1 MRIGEASKRSGVP
14 VSTIR
19 YYIRRGLIVPDGEGT
34 QYLFDEQDC
43 HTLERIVQ
51 FKKWGLSLETAHRLL
66 SLERVSSGVEQD
78 MVEDCVALLRTHQ
91 KQLEDQRVRYQHY
104 KEEINEFID
113 ELNRQAAAPHGSA
126 LAPTGVPLPPLLAP
140 LIMTAPPSFSGE
152 TILPAPPLLPSPPV
166 TQPSTLL

>member
-78 MVEDCVALLRTHQ
+78 TVEDCVALLRTHQ
-91 KQLEDQRVRYQHY
+91 KRLEDQRVRYQHY

-113 ELNRQAAAPHGSA
+113 ELNRQAAVPHGSA
-126 LAPTGVPLPPLLAP
+126 LAPTGVPLRALTAVLPALRRRVPDQQGRYGYVRYFFRRPPL
-140 LIMTAPPSFSGE
+140 
-152 TILPAPPLLPSPPV
+152 
-166 TQPSTLL
+166 

>member
-51 FKKWGLSLETAHRLL
+51 FKK
-66 SLERVSSGVEQD
+66 
-78 MVEDCVALLRTHQ
+78 
-91 KQLEDQRVRYQHY
+91 
-104 KEEINEFID
+104 
-113 ELNRQAAAPHGSA
+113 
-126 LAPTGVPLPPLLAP
+126 
-140 LIMTAPPSFSGE
+140 
-152 TILPAPPLLPSPPV
+152 
-166 TQPSTLL
+166 

>member
-66 SLERVSSGVEQD
+66 SLERVSSGTRW
-78 MVEDCVALLRTHQ
+78 RTAWRCCAHI
-91 KQLEDQRVRYQHY
+91 R
-104 KEEINEFID
+104 N
-113 ELNRQAAAPHGSA
+113 S
-126 LAPTGVPLPPLLAP
+126 
-140 LIMTAPPSFSGE
+140 
-152 TILPAPPLLPSPPV
+152 
-166 TQPSTLL
+166 

>member
-1 MRIGEASKRSGVP
+1 M
-14 VSTIR
+14 
-19 YYIRRGLIVPDGEGT
+19 
-34 QYLFDEQDC
+34 
-43 HTLERIVQ
+43 Q

-78 MVEDCVALLRTHQ
+78 TVEDCVALLRTHQ

-126 LAPTGVPLPPLLAP
+126 LAPTGVPLRALSLLCCPRCGGAFQISKADMDMSAIFSADLHCSCGYRAEIRQRGLSTPSARKSTPLTNRTL
-140 LIMTAPPSFSGE
+140 TANCTAARRASWCH
-152 TILPAPPLLPSPPV
+152 
-166 TQPSTLL
+166 

>member
-78 MVEDCVALLRTHQ
+78 TVEDCVALLRTHQ

-126 LAPTGVPLPPLLAP
+126 LAPTGVAAARALTAVLPALRRRVPDQQGRYGYVRYFFRRPPL
-140 LIMTAPPSFSGE
+140 
-152 TILPAPPLLPSPPV
+152 
-166 TQPSTLL
+166 

>member
-78 MVEDCVALLRTHQ
+78 TVEDCVARCCA
-91 KQLEDQRVRYQHY
+91 RIR
-104 KEEINEFID
+104 N
-113 ELNRQAAAPHGSA
+113 S
-126 LAPTGVPLPPLLAP
+126 
-140 LIMTAPPSFSGE
+140 
-152 TILPAPPLLPSPPV
+152 
-166 TQPSTLL
+166 

>member
-19 YYIRRGLIVPDGEGT
+19 YYIRRGLIVPDGEGP

-66 SLERVSSGVEQD
+66 PLERVSSGVEQD
-78 MVEDCVALLRTHQ
+78 TVEDCVALLRTHQ

-113 ELNRQAAAPHGSA
+113 ELNRQAGGAAWQRSCADRRAAARA
-126 LAPTGVPLPPLLAP
+126 LTAVLPALRRRVPDQQGRYGYVRYFFRRPPL
-140 LIMTAPPSFSGE
+140 
-152 TILPAPPLLPSPPV
+152 
-166 TQPSTLL
+166 